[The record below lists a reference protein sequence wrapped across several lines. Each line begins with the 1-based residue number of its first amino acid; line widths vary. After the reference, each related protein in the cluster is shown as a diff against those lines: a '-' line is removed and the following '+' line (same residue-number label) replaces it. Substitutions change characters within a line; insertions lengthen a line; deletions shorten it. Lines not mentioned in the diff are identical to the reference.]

1 MLEGLLCNHKT
12 IEAYKTIT
20 QPRRKLL
27 KNKLLTVVAATLLVL
42 YTAPQAEAR
51 QKKSEAVIADFEGK
65 NPVAN
70 NTTTHKAIVTVVD
83 DVPEELVRELI

>member
-1 MLEGLLCNHKT
+1 M
-12 IEAYKTIT
+12 
-20 QPRRKLL
+20 
-27 KNKLLTVVAATLLVL
+27 L

-65 NPVAN
+65 KPVAN

-83 DVPEELVRELI
+83 DVPEEGGKLAAKTIVKVGAGAKGHFGTGFGISASDLSKTVEIRFWIKTDI